1 MVLHFEYTPLK
12 QNDAKNSF
20 PILIHANEE
29 EVRDG
34 AIRVIFY
41 RGFYADCPVVR
52 NEMIFE
58 KETTKSDL

>member
-1 MVLHFEYTPLK
+1 MVLHFEYTPLN

-34 AIRVIFY
+34 TIRVTSY
-41 RGFYADCPVVR
+41 RGFSADCPVMR

-58 KETTKSDL
+58 KETTK